1 MLWHDQLGHP
11 RSIIMRRIIE
21 NSHGHPLKNLKIPLP
36 KEKLGKDPIGSP
48 PSKLDVKVSFHP
60 AQVVTPNK
68 DKIKGSYL

>member
-11 RSIIMRRIIE
+11 GSIIMRRIIE

-48 PSKLDVKVSFHP
+48 PFKIGRESFLSS
-60 AQVVTPNK
+60 
-68 DKIKGSYL
+68 GSSSYTK